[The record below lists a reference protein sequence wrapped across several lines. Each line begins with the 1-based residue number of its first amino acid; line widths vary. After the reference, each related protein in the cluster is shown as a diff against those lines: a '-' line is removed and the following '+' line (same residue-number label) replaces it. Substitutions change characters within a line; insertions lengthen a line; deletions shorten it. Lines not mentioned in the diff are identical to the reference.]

1 MARFQAAKPN
11 GVAVQQLEVLVRTAL
26 FQSANQV
33 VAYLLQQAAD
43 RLDAAYQ
50 PRPGWQRK
58 GRAQLTVDCIFGFF
72 PLERDYYYHPGKQQG
87 HYPADA
93 ALGLEGGCTPALV
106 NGARQSYRLTD
117 ALQSQIQ
124 RLARAGQLGS
134 LPPVLTFQSVVD
146 FTVSTPA
153 ILTAL
158 YAFLPDNGSEIVLF
172 DVNRTV
178 KFGPLLRPSAY
189 VALDRLTPTSPQP
202 YRFTSI
208 INASDDSDAT
218 VERSIAPG
226 QLQSEDHALSLPYPP
241 GIFSLSHLAIPI
253 PMDDP
258 LYGLQSDPKA
268 QPEFGFNLGAMNA
281 RGERGSLVVD
291 QDFLMRLPSNPFFPY
306 LLERVDE
313 GINRPS
319 GPTGRNLAATASP
332 GIPVR
337 LEALLSTFLSDD
349 AESQSFAGP

>member
-1 MARFQAAKPN
+1 VLPPFAKAAW
-11 GVAVQQLEVLVRTAL
+11 L
-26 FQSANQV
+26 SV
-33 VAYLLQQAAD
+33 VPEFNPFKYNS
-43 RLDAAYQ
+43 
-50 PRPGWQRK
+50 
-58 GRAQLTVDCIFGFF
+58 F
-72 PLERDYYYHPGKQQG
+72 P
-87 HYPADA
+87 
-93 ALGLEGGCTPALV
+93 V

-158 YAFLPDNGSEIVLF
+158 YSLLPDNGSEIVLF

-178 KFGPLLRPSAY
+178 KFGALLRSSAY

-208 INASDDSDAT
+208 VNANEDSNAT

-226 QLQSEDHALSLPYPP
+226 QLQAVDRALNLPYPP

-258 LYGLQSDPKA
+258 LYGLAPDQTA
-268 QPEFGFNLGAMNA
+268 RPEFGFSLGAMSA
-281 RGERGSLVVD
+281 RGERGALIVD
-291 QDFLMRLPSNPFFPY
+291 QDFLTRLPSNPFFPY

-319 GPTGRNLAATASP
+319 GPTGHNLAATASP

-337 LEALLSTFLSDD
+337 LEALLSTFLPDED
-349 AESQSFAGP
+349 EPRSFAGP